1 MFRSKLRGRG
11 SAIAHSA
18 VEERIEDSLAV
29 GAVEESKHS
38 ARDERARVIT
48 WMRLARVYHRVDRG
62 TSESLRLLGLSVA
75 QFDVLAQVGAAEG
88 MSQQEL
94 AGKLLVTKGN
104 VCQLLDRLEERGW
117 VERRPVRFGRG
128 NLLFLTPSGRAVRE
142 RVLPEH
148 EANVAARFAALS
160 SEELGQLGR
169 LLRKIDR
176 SL

>member
-1 MFRSKLRGRG
+1 MEELK
-11 SAIAHSA
+11 SA
-18 VEERIEDSLAV
+18 
-29 GAVEESKHS
+29 
-38 ARDERARVIT
+38 ARNDRARVIT

-62 TSESLRLLGLSVA
+62 TAEPLRLLGLSVA

-88 MSQQEL
+88 MSQREL

-117 VERRPVRFGRG
+117 VERRPVKFGRG
-128 NLLFLTPSGRAVRE
+128 NLLFLTPSGREVRE

-160 SEELGQLGR
+160 QKELEQLGR